1 MQGTRIKIH
10 KINSGYKQDYGYH
23 EWVVA
28 CVVRLDGIPTI
39 KVFDPLEQRRTHYLA
54 WFRDGEWV
62 VDLD

>member
-1 MQGTRIKIH
+1 MQDTRIKIH

-23 EWVVA
+23 EWVINY
-28 CVVRLDGIPTI
+28 VVRLDGIPTI
-39 KVFDPLEQRRTHYLA
+39 KVFDPEYPINDYLA